1 MCSSWHFKVVCRT
14 SGLTGRIRAYL
25 IIVNSKS
32 TLKIDQNTPITCCN
46 VHGNQ
51 FIYRVIAQ
59 GFGASVHICLIIGRN
74 YFHVTKQLRKMSI
87 ADREHTAGS
96 INSVFPV
103 MFMF

>member
-1 MCSSWHFKVVCRT
+1 M
-14 SGLTGRIRAYL
+14 
-25 IIVNSKS
+25 NSKS

-46 VHGNQ
+46 LHGNQ
-51 FIYRVIAQ
+51 FISRVIAQ

-96 INSVFPV
+96 INSIFPV
-103 MFMF
+103 MFNVLNGILEKIHNCKGCDKYYMGLIRNP